1 MALASLYI
9 RRRRERR
16 VKLGHPWVFSNE
28 VAVDRSPLTAF
39 AAGDCVNVFTH
50 SGRPLGTAT
59 VNPHSLI
66 CARMLSARI
75 DCVLDGELLAGRIA
89 DAIALREALGWLP
102 WCRLVYAESD
112 RLPGLI
118 VDRYGDALAVQI
130 GTAGMERVRDA
141 IVDTLVTLCRPS
153 ALVLRND
160 IASRG
165 LEGLDSY
172 VDVVHGSVAATTVLR
187 ENGAEFEISLLQG
200 QKTGWYYDQRANR
213 ALVARHAPGRSVL
226 DCFSYVG
233 GFGIQAA
240 RGGAHSVL
248 CLDSSEGALERV
260 VGNARLNDVSD
271 RVEVRRGDV
280 FDALRA
286 LRGEE
291 RRFELVVVDPPAFI
305 RRRKDR
311 KQGMEAY
318 RRLNRRAMQVLA
330 DGGLLLSASC
340 SFHLGAEEHQSMV
353 AGAAGDLG
361 RWIQI
366 LERGHQAADHPIH
379 PALAES
385 EYLKA
390 ILVRVNAGQE

>member
-28 VAVDRSPLTAF
+28 VAIDRSPLTAF

-66 CARMLSARI
+66 CARMLSVHT

-89 DAIALREALGWLP
+89 DAVRLREALGWLP

-172 VDVVHGSVAATTVLR
+172 VDVVHGSVATTTVLR

-280 FDALRA
+280 FDALRT

-311 KQGMEAY
+311 KPGMEAY

>member
-9 RRRRERR
+9 RRRQERR
-16 VKLGHPWVFSNE
+16 VQLGHPWVFSNE
-28 VAVDRSPLTAF
+28 VAIDRSPLGGF

-50 SGRPLGTAT
+50 SGKPLGTAT

-75 DCVLDGELLAGRIA
+75 DCLLDGELLAARIA
-89 DAIALREALGWLP
+89 EAIALREALGWLP

-141 IVDTLVTLCRPS
+141 IVDTLVKLCQPS
-153 ALVLRND
+153 AVVLRND
-160 IASRG
+160 IASRD
-165 LEGLDSY
+165 LEGLDTY
-172 VDVVHGSVAATTVLR
+172 VDVVHGSLPAVTMLR
-187 ENGAEFEISLLQG
+187 EGGAEFEVSLTHG
-200 QKTGWYYDQRANR
+200 QKTGWYYDQRGNR
-213 ALVARHAPGRSVL
+213 ALVARHAEGRSVL
-226 DCFSYVG
+226 DCFSYAG

-240 RGGAHSVL
+240 RNGAHSVL
-248 CLDSSEGALERV
+248 CLDASEAALERV
-260 VGNARLNDVSD
+260 TGNAQRNGVRA
-271 RVEVRRGDV
+271 RVEVRRADV

-286 LRGEE
+286 LRDEE
-291 RRFELVVVDPPAFI
+291 RRFDVVVVDPPAFM

-311 KQGMEAY
+311 KSGMEAY
-318 RRLNRRAMQVLA
+318 RRLNRRAIQVLA

-340 SFHLGAEEHQSMV
+340 SFHLGAQEHQAMV
-353 AGAAGDLG
+353 AGAAGDVG

-379 PALAES
+379 PGLPES

-390 ILVRVNAGQE
+390 LLVRVNRD

>member
-16 VKLGHPWVFSNE
+16 VQLGHPWVFSNE
-28 VAVDRSPLTAF
+28 VAIDRSPLTGF
-39 AAGDCVNVFTH
+39 QAGDCVNVFTH
-50 SGRPLGTAT
+50 SGKALGTAT

-66 CARMLSARI
+66 CARMLSARV
-75 DCVLDGELLAGRIA
+75 DCVLDGDLLAERIA
-89 DAIALREALGWLP
+89 GAMRLRESLGWLP
-102 WCRLVYAESD
+102 WCRLVYGESD

-141 IVDTLVTLCRPS
+141 IVDTLVTLIEPS
-153 ALVLRND
+153 AVVLRND

-165 LEGLDSY
+165 LEGLDTY
-172 VDVVHGSVAATTVLR
+172 VDVVHGSLEETVALQ
-187 ENGAEFEISLLQG
+187 EDGAEFGVSLLKG
-200 QKTGWYYDQRANR
+200 QKTGWYYDQRSNR
-213 ALVARHAPGRSVL
+213 ALVARHAKGRSVL
-226 DCFSYVG
+226 DCFSYAG
-233 GFGIQAA
+233 AFGIQAA
-240 RGGAHSVL
+240 RSGAHSVL
-248 CLDSSEGALERV
+248 CLDSSEAALEHV
-260 VGNARLNDVSD
+260 TDNARRNGVDA
-271 RVEVRRGDV
+271 RVHVRRGDA

-286 LRGEE
+286 LRDEN
-291 RRFELVVVDPPAFI
+291 RRFDLIVVDPPAFM

-311 KQGMEAY
+311 KSGMEAY

-340 SFHLGAEEHQSMV
+340 SFHLGAQEHQSMV
-353 AGAAGDLG
+353 AGAAGDVG
-361 RWIQI
+361 RWLQI

-379 PALAES
+379 PGLPES

-390 ILVRVNAGQE
+390 LLVRVNRA